1 MAKFN
6 IWAALPA
13 YASVSFACLFLVT
26 ISDVFRSPSLG
37 SIIMVIL
44 VTPLAMSFSALLALD
59 AAEAYDLPW
68 ERFRSWYSFLHDTP
82 HGALILSIG
91 SFLWFWVLA
100 SVAVGLLLAT
110 FGGGGTYAALLNMF
124 RYIPLIGFPLATA
137 WHIFNAFVLLGLF
150 PYVIY
155 TGVSALKR
163 LITTRRTGYVEGG
176 VPIQLGHEDGD
187 DHEAEFE
194 GWQSNRG

>member
-1 MAKFN
+1 MPPKLTTCHGN
-6 IWAALPA
+6 D
-13 YASVSFACLFLVT
+13 FA
-26 ISDVFRSPSLG
+26 
-37 SIIMVIL
+37 
-44 VTPLAMSFSALLALD
+44 ALLALD
-59 AAEAYDLPW
+59 AAEAYELPW

-100 SVAVGLLLAT
+100 SVAVGLLLAS

-124 RYIPLIGFPLATA
+124 QYIPLIGFPLAMV

-155 TGVSALKR
+155 TGGSALKR
-163 LITTRRTGYVEGG
+163 LIATRRTGYIEDG
-176 VPIQLGHEDGD
+176 VPIQLGHGHSD
-187 DHEAEFE
+187 DTEAEFE